1 MGIKETLLN
10 CKTYAESKP
19 ILETAG
25 ISLSGHE
32 LARIAFSIQEKQP
45 TLTQHFLQ
53 TIIQETEAH
62 GSSSTTGLEQIGSE
76 ETVGDVKEQP
86 NIHDQMGVTIGEM
99 MPMGGQQYPPQQQ
112 MGGFPPQGQQCGGQ
126 QPPMQ
131 QPRPPM
137 TQPQQQIQ
145 YMITEAIRSQVA
157 PYVNQ
162 LRESIKTLDKKI
174 TETQRPQI
182 NSLDLS
188 DKLGGKG
195 LANHRFIQE
204 TVGND
209 LVDLETTRRNISKI
223 NDAMYSG
230 IY

>member
-1 MGIKETLLN
+1 MGIKETLLS
-10 CKTYAESKP
+10 CKTYAEAKP

-32 LARIAFSIQEKQP
+32 LARTAFSIQDKQP
-45 TLTQHFLQ
+45 TVTQHFLQ
-53 TIIQETEAH
+53 TIIQEMEGEAH
-62 GSSSTTGLEQIGSE
+62 GSSSTTGLEQVGSE
-76 ETVGDVKEQP
+76 EAVGDVKEQQ
-86 NIHDQMGVTIGEM
+86 NTHDQMGVPIGEM
-99 MPMGGQQYPPQQQ
+99 MPMGGQQYPPQQ
-112 MGGFPPQGQQCGGQ
+112 MGGFPPQQQ
-126 QPPMQ
+126 QPCGQPQMQ

-145 YMITEAIRSQVA
+145 YMITEAIKAQVA

-174 TETQRPQI
+174 TETQKPQI

-188 DKLGGKG
+188 DTLGGMGK
-195 LANHRFIQE
+195 ANHRFIQE
-204 TVGND
+204 TVGNEM
-209 LVDLETTRRNISKI
+209 VDLETTRRNISKI